1 MTVIPASV
9 LSRSEMHRL
18 GNNVLP
24 AIKRDRRR
32 TQIEL
37 VNRSLQA
44 CGEAVDELFDV
55 VRASPACS
63 HRGRRTVAC

>member
-18 GNNVLP
+18 GNNILP

-32 TQIEL
+32 AQMEL
-37 VNRSLQA
+37 VNRSLEA
-44 CGEAVDELFDV
+44 CSEAVDELFAV
-55 VRASPACS
+55 VRSQPVARRRGSRTLAC
-63 HRGRRTVAC
+63 